1 MINLI
6 LFETPTGNP
15 VYLNPDAVLSLANF
29 PNSNGQ
35 AVVEVALPSGP
46 VKVKGTIETV
56 AKSLASIP
64 DIEPK
69 KGKVR

>member
-29 PNSNGQ
+29 PNSSGQ
-35 AVVEVALPSGP
+35 AVVEVLLPSGT
-46 VKVKGTIETV
+46 VKVKGTLE
-56 AKSLASIP
+56 SIARQLCNP
-64 DIEPK
+64 DIDS
-69 KGKVR
+69 V